1 MSKFKIANIEYD
13 ISDLS
18 VLKNFKPENLKLKPY
33 PHIVIKNAVN
43 NELYK
48 VLEQFYPNDDIV
60 FNLDNQK
67 HNKMY
72 HNTRYQINAI
82 DSLRSNHI
90 HPIWKMFIDY
100 HSSPSF
106 LREVINVFGEERFN
120 NFQNII
126 NKCNEKKV
134 NHFKNL
140 TLGKRI
146 PGNEKYS
153 DIVLDCQVGINS
165 PCIEKSHV
173 KGPHIDNLNEVY
185 AGLLYMK
192 QDQDNGKGGNL
203 EIYDSKI
210 KYDNLNEFKKHMK
223 FLPNEKILLNN
234 RLYHRKQ
241 EFNPNEL
248 EKINEIT
255 YDKNTF
261 VMFLCDINS
270 IHGVSP
276 RETNNIS
283 RRLVNIIGES
293 YCKENNKRFN

>member
-1 MSKFKIANIEYD
+1 MSNFTIKNKTYH

-18 VLKNFKPENLKLKPY
+18 VLKKFNLSHLNLKPY
-33 PHIVIKNAVN
+33 PHIIIENAIDDK
-43 NELYK
+43 LYDYLDK
-48 VLEQFYPNDDIV
+48 FYPEDNII

-67 HNKMY
+67 HDKMY
-72 HNTRYQINAI
+72 HNTRYQINCI
-82 DSLRSNHI
+82 DSLKSNKI
-90 HPIWKMFIDY
+90 HPLWKMFIDY
-100 HSSPSF
+100 HSSPLF
-106 LREVINVFGEERFN
+106 LREVIEAFGEEGFK
-120 NFQNII
+120 NFENIK

-134 NHFKNL
+134 NNFKKL
-140 TLGKRI
+140 SLGKRI
-146 PGNEKYS
+146 PGNEKYT
-153 DIVLDCQVGINS
+153 DIVLDCQIGINS

-192 QDQDNGKGGNL
+192 QKKDIGEGGNL
-203 EIYDSKI
+203 EIYDTKI
-210 KYDNLNEFKKHMK
+210 KYDNLNSFKKQIN
-223 FLPNEKILLNN
+223 FLPDEKKLINN

-241 EFNPNEL
+241 EFNPDEL
-248 EKINEIT
+248 NKINEIT